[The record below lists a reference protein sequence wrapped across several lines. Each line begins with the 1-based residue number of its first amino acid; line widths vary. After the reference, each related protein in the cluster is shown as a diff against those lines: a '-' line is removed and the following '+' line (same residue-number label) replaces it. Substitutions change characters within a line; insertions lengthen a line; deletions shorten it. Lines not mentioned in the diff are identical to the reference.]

1 MKNNVLLETLY
12 RACSMK
18 RPAGGVGESKL
29 AADTAVEFKATM
41 IDGAGNIHFD
51 RRVNGERSLFC
62 AHLDS
67 VSHQEGPNAIKQD
80 GRFWRAS
87 GDVLGADDGAG
98 VALIAHMLYTGVSGY
113 FVLFR
118 SEETGGLGSK
128 WLADNMPDLLMQFDR
143 AIAFDRAGYYDVI
156 THQAG
161 VRCCSDEFA
170 EALSQQLSFD
180 ESGLMFMPSD
190 AGVYTDTAEFTE
202 LIPCCTNL
210 SVGYFLQHSTNE
222 YQDVEYLR
230 QLAWVLCLV
239 DWESLPV
246 ARNAAEKGNLRAGWA
261 EYGVTKVHKT
271 LGPEEHFTDNL
282 TDFGEE
288 EYDLYESIVYAKDT
302 GRYAG
307 LTGTIC
313 ELLDIEEKINVSNLT
328 GSVLDS
334 AAGALL
340 NGSCAYDVAQ
350 DLYEITLS

>member
-1 MKNNVLLETLY
+1 MKNNVLLETLH
-12 RACSMK
+12 RACSVK

-29 AADTAVEFKATM
+29 AAYTAVEFKATM

-62 AHLDS
+62 AHLDA
-67 VSHQEGPNAIKQD
+67 VHHQEGPNTIKQD

-170 EALSQQLSFD
+170 DALAQQLSFE
-180 ESGLMFMPSD
+180 ESSLMFMPSD

-210 SVGYFLQHSTNE
+210 SVGYFLQHSTDE
-222 YQDVEYLR
+222 HQDVEFL
-230 QLAWVLCLV
+230 QKLAEVLCLV
-239 DWESLPV
+239 DWEALPV
-246 ARNAAEKGNLRAGWA
+246 KRDPAENEDLWAGWA
-261 EYGVTKVHKT
+261 EYGVTEAHKN
-271 LGPEEHFTDNL
+271 LGPEELALFQVLSSALTEDNL
-282 TDFGEE
+282 HPVIQQVRD
-288 EYDLYESIVYAKDT
+288 
-302 GRYAG
+302 
-307 LTGTIC
+307 
-313 ELLDIEEKINVSNLT
+313 LLDDYVYTYKSSAISEE
-328 GSVLDS
+328 VLDDCIS
-334 AAGALL
+334 ALL
-340 NGSCAYDVAQ
+340 GGFTAYDVALDIQ
-350 DLYEITLS
+350 EILING